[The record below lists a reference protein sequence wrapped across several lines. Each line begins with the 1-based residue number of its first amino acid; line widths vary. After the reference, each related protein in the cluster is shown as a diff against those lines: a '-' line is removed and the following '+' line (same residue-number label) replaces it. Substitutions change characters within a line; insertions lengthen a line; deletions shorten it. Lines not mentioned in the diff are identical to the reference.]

1 MKHFTAIITVIM
13 LALTATSCRENRDQ
27 TDEALRDAEMALAQ
41 GDMRAA
47 ESMTDHL
54 VGDKNLSGLTP
65 RQLGRLSLIYM
76 QLADSSDHGD
86 QSDHI
91 SSATA
96 CYRKAYEL
104 DKDSAAEF
112 YNQVSP
118 EQTSRVM
125 MLSNIAESLDTPSD
139 TFLQT
144 VDTVPAD
151 TIN

>member
-1 MKHFTAIITVIM
+1 MKHLTVIITAIIM
-13 LALTATSCRENRDQ
+13 ALTTTSCQENRDQ
-27 TDEALRDAEMALAQ
+27 TNEALRDAEMALDQ
-41 GDMRAA
+41 GDMRTAA
-47 ESMTDHL
+47 SVTQHL

-76 QLADSSDHGD
+76 QLADSSDHSN
-86 QSDHI
+86 QSEHI

-118 EQTSRVM
+118 EHTSRVM
-125 MLSNIAESLDTPSD
+125 MLSNISESLDTPSD

-151 TIN
+151 TIH

>member
-1 MKHFTAIITVIM
+1 MKHLPIIITVI
-13 LALTATSCRENRDQ
+13 LAAIAASCSENRNQ

-47 ESMTDHL
+47 GSVADHL
-54 VGDKNLSGLTP
+54 IGDRNLSGLTP

-76 QLADSSDHGD
+76 QLADSSD
-86 QSDHI
+86 QSDHV

-96 CYRKAYEL
+96 CYRKAYEINR
-104 DKDSAAEF
+104 DSAAAF
-112 YNQVSP
+112 YNNVAP
-118 EQTSRVM
+118 EHTSHVM

-139 TFLQT
+139 TFLHT

-151 TIN
+151 TVH